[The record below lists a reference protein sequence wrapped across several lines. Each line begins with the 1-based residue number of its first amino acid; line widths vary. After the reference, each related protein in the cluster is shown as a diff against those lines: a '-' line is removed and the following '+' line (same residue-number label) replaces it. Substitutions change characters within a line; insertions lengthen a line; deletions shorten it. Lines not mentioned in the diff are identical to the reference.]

1 MKQEEFEL
9 KKQYKATFSIETAHD
24 MYGVNCKTKHTINP
38 SDKKLHIL
46 LAEDD
51 FIHQKVINHL
61 LTILGHTVI
70 IASNGKQALEM
81 FEPNYF
87 DLILMDIRMP
97 ILDGVAA
104 TQKLNE
110 IYDDLP
116 PIVGLSAIAFD
127 GDREKYM
134 SLGMDE
140 YLRKPAKKED
150 FKKCFES
157 LCYVVS

>member
-1 MKQEEFEL
+1 MNKEVILRKQSQKTLFQ
-9 KKQYKATFSIETAHD
+9 KKTNGSRAVGKKNIHGDSS
-24 MYGVNCKTKHTINP
+24 G
-38 SDKKLHIL
+38 KKLHIL

-61 LTILGHTVI
+61 LSILGHTLI
-70 IASNGKQALEM
+70 IANNGKQTVEM

-97 ILDGVAA
+97 ILDGVAT

-140 YLRKPAKKED
+140 YLRKPTKKED

-157 LCYVVS
+157 L